1 MSYRIDYS
9 ADTLSKSTRQPSAR
23 LRLLIV
29 AFLLAF
35 FLLFPALCPEG
46 AAWLRETLLPWDPT
60 VTEQAFQE
68 MISTLKQ
75 GEPAGNALS
84 AFCREIL
91 DYDEYAIH

>member
-9 ADTLSKSTRQPSAR
+9 TDSPIKSTRQPSAR

-29 AFLLAF
+29 AFLMAF
-35 FLLFPALCPEG
+35 FLLFPALYPEG
-46 AAWLRETLLPWDPT
+46 ATWLQETLLPWDPT
-60 VTEQAFQE
+60 VTEQAFRE
-68 MISTLKQ
+68 MISNLQQ

-91 DYDEYAIH
+91 DYDEDAGH